1 MPPRSYCAAMLAQ
14 QALWQTAIGSY
25 QRVVAQGW
33 VDHRVWGT
41 SSQREGCPGAW
52 QLRGPRGGGPPV
64 LAGGTWLPGTAA
76 AVVAAARARLL
87 FKPPTGIMSTVHP
100 QNPPEGTLV
109 WYVNLIALE
118 VPHTESTASQSRS
131 KSCNVGGSSPWGGPQ
146 EAELG

>member
-1 MPPRSYCAAMLAQ
+1 MPPRSYCAATLAQ
-14 QALWQTAIGSY
+14 QVLWQNVRGSY
-25 QRVVAQGW
+25 QRVVAQGR

-52 QLRGPRGGGPPV
+52 QLREPPGGGPPV

-100 QNPPEGTLV
+100 QNLQEGTLV
-109 WYVNLIALE
+109 CNVNLIALE
-118 VPHTESTASQSRS
+118 VPHRDYTASQSRS

-146 EAELG
+146 QAEFG